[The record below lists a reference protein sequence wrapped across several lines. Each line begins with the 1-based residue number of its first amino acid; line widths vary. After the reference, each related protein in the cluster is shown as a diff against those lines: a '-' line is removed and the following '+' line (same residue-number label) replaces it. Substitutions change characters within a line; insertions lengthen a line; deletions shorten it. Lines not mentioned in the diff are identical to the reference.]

1 MIRCNQCGTL
11 HTTNTLFCDECGNR
25 LSPDEVVA
33 ARKTP
38 DARAQDRPLAVDLST
53 SDGQK
58 HFHIMLEQQ
67 ALIGR
72 KDESTSTLPD
82 VDLAPAGGQSAGVSR
97 RHARLVRQG
106 ASVFVED
113 LNSMNGT
120 YLRGQR
126 LPANSPQ
133 RVERDDE
140 LQFGKVV
147 LRIQF

>member
-1 MIRCNQCGTL
+1 MIRCNQCGAL

-25 LSPDEVVA
+25 LSADGVVA
-33 ARKTP
+33 AGKSP
-38 DARAQDRPLAVDLST
+38 DVRAQDIPLAVDLST
-53 SDGQK
+53 PDGQK
-58 HFHIMLEQQ
+58 HFHILLEQQ

-72 KDESTSTLPD
+72 RDEATSTLPD
-82 VDLAPAGGQSAGVSR
+82 VDLEPAGGQSGGVSR

-106 ASVFVED
+106 ASVLVED

-133 RVERDDE
+133 AVERDDE

-147 LRIQF
+147 LRIQY